1 MAIKV
6 VLAGDDRVAG
16 GGGVEKGLKR
26 AVLYYYV
33 PVDFTSIDKLG
44 VGSTLACT

>member
-6 VLAGDDRVAG
+6 VLAGDDRAAG
-16 GGGVEKGLKR
+16 GSGVEKGLKR

-33 PVDFTSIDKLG
+33 PVDLTSIDKLG